1 MLLLVEYHGL
11 NPYWKCGKCP
21 EWKFKSGFS
30 LEIGPEKVR
39 NCFKKSSGISPILEN
54 IGPI

>member
-21 EWKFKSGFS
+21 EWEFKSGFL
-30 LEIGPEKVR
+30 LEIGPKKIR